1 MHLNVRIYLTQLNA
15 KTTLHMFYALI
26 YIMHAMITVFAVNDV
41 SRFTDPKLSF
51 YHLEKCC
58 SQNCKK

>member
-1 MHLNVRIYLTQLNA
+1 MQ
-15 KTTLHMFYALI
+15 KLHFTFYALI
-26 YIMHAMITVFAVNDV
+26 YIMHAMITVFAVNNV